1 MSYSAYTKETNK
13 PFQTFYNDPKIV
25 KIKNRD
31 ATAIDEGR
39 DNENEED
46 LRAAKAIISALI
58 F

>member
-13 PFQTFYNDPKIV
+13 PIQTFYDDPKIV
-25 KIKNRD
+25 KIKDHD
-31 ATAIDEGR
+31 AIAIDEGR
-39 DNENEED
+39 GIENEEE